1 MKTKV
6 LKGLLPALVMVLAI
20 GLSFATVSSEV
31 NQQGY
36 YWDPNAQE
44 VKEVPGG
51 VDCPPTGIDA
61 CLFDD
66 QEVFADEELTIPL
79 YERE

>member
-20 GLSFATVSSEV
+20 GLSFATVSSEM

-36 YWDPNAQE
+36 YWDPDDEE

-51 VDCPPTGIDA
+51 VDCLTTGEIL
-61 CLFDD
+61 CTYDD
-66 QEVFADEELTIPL
+66 QQVFADEELEDEL
-79 YERE
+79 YIRE

>member
-36 YWDPNAQE
+36 YWDPITNQIE
-44 VKEVPGG
+44 EVPGG
-51 VDCPPTGIDA
+51 VDCPPSGTEA
-61 CLFDD
+61 CLYEE
-66 QEVFADEELTIPL
+66 QPVFADEDRTIPL
-79 YERE
+79 YEKD